1 MVSLKELPSALGL
14 SDTQLL
20 DIYYKMLLARALNI
34 RVWMINRLGKAPFA
48 ITGDGHEACQVGSAC
63 ALKAGQDFVLP
74 YYRDLGV
81 ALAVGMTPRE
91 ILLAVFAKADDP
103 ASGGRQMS
111 SHFGHRKLRI
121 ISGSSPVATQFPHAV
136 GIALATKLR
145 REKEVT
151 IVYFGDGATSKG
163 DFHEGLN
170 FAGVHRLPVI
180 FFCENNSYAISVP
193 LRKQMAIEN
202 ISARAAG
209 YGFPG
214 LTIDGNDVLAC
225 YQATKEAAQR
235 ARAGE
240 GPTLIEAQTYRLRPH
255 SSDDDDR
262 RYRDREEVEAWKTK
276 DPLPRFRSYLEEHGF
291 LTADQNEALNKRV
304 AKEVDDATEFAEK
317 AADPRPEDALTKVF
331 AEESLKERA

>member
-1 MVSLKELPSALGL
+1 MVSLKEPPDALGL
-14 SDTQLL
+14 SDIQLL

-48 ITGDGHEACQVGSAC
+48 ITGDGHEACQVGSAS

-145 REKEVT
+145 REKDVT

-163 DFHEGLN
+163 DFHECLN

-225 YQATKEAAQR
+225 YQATKKAAQR

-255 SSDDDDR
+255 SNDDDR

-276 DPLPRFRSYLEEHGF
+276 DPIPRFRSYLEEHGF
-291 LTADQNEALNKRV
+291 LTADQNEAMNKRV

-317 AADPRPEDALTKVF
+317 AADPRPEDALTGVF
-331 AEESLKERA
+331 AEDSLEEGA